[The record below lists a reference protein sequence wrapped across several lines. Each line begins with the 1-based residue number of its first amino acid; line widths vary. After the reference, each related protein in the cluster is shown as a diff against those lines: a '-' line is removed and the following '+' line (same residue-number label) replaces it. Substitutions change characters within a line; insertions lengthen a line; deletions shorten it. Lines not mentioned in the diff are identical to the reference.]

1 MALIICSFCFIF
13 PFSFLVILAISFF
26 SWHLLFPC
34 FLFLQCYS
42 CVLICHI
49 VNINFFQGYVKVT
62 VMVLGPGDEA
72 PVSRLWYLDYCWI
85 VCVIQTLFLIGF
97 YTYQPFLSDL
107 SGVGTFGDFQ
117 RWPRDVTHISST
129 CPVLWCVWNP
139 SCLIQ
144 AHTIQ
149 PFLD

>member
-72 PVSRLWYLDYCWI
+72 PVSSLCNPDIVSYWILYLS
-85 VCVIQTLFLIGF
+85 TLFEWNVCHIN
-97 YTYQPFLSDL
+97 L